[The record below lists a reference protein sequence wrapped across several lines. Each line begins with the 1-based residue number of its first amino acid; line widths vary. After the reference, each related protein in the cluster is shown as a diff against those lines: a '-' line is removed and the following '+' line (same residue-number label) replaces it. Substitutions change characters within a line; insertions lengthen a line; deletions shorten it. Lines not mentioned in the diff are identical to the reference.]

1 MTTLRYPSNITKAY
15 LIKLSLPIFLSNL
28 AIPMVGI
35 IDTALMGH
43 LTNEDFL
50 VATSLGSSII
60 LMIFWSFGFL
70 RMGTVGMVSQN
81 LGKGDYREIVYIV
94 LRNLLIALCISI
106 ILLMLFFPIIYII
119 GFFFQISDDVK
130 ILVEQYILIR
140 LFSSPAELTL
150 YVLIGFFLGLQLTN
164 ISSIIAVL
172 FSILNILLSI
182 ILVTKYNLNILGVA
196 YGTLI
201 SAYIVS
207 IFFLVITFF
216 YIKKRFKITPRFKL
230 SIFTKKKVLRLLTIN
245 FDIFL
250 RTVCLTFAFLW
261 INFLS
266 SKINQEFI
274 AVNTILL
281 HLLTIAAFFLDAYAY
296 SAEGVIGYT
305 VGKKSEK
312 SFLLTVSNS
321 IQLSFIT
328 GLIIG
333 VFYIFFSKDIINLIT
348 NLDIMRYHTY
358 EYLFW
363 LVLLPPIA
371 SICYQLDGI
380 FIGATETKSMR
391 NSTVV
396 SVALYLLISTIF
408 VELFGN
414 HGIWMSVVC
423 LMFFRSI
430 TLYLQFGN
438 IIRKF

>member
-1 MTTLRYPSNITKAY
+1 
-15 LIKLSLPIFLSNL
+15 
-28 AIPMVGI
+28 MV
-35 IDTALMGH
+35 
-43 LTNEDFL
+43 
-50 VATSLGSSII
+50 
-60 LMIFWSFGFL
+60 
-70 RMGTVGMVSQN
+70 
-81 LGKGDYREIVYIV
+81 
-94 LRNLLIALCISI
+94 
-106 ILLMLFFPIIYII
+106 
-119 GFFFQISDDVK
+119 FFFQISGDVK
-130 ILVEQYILIR
+130 NLVEQYILIR

-150 YVLIGFFLGLQLTN
+150 YVLIGFYLGLQLTN
-164 ISSIIAVL
+164 ISSIIAIL
-172 FSILNILLSI
+172 FSLLNILLSI
-182 ILVTKYNLNILGVA
+182 ILVTQYNLNILGVA

-207 IFFLVITFF
+207 IFFLIITFY
-216 YIKKRFKITPRFKL
+216 YIKKRFKITPRFKFD
-230 SIFTKKKVLRLLTIN
+230 IFTKKKVIRLLTVN

-250 RTVCLTFAFLW
+250 RTVLLTFAFLW
-261 INFLS
+261 VNFLS
-266 SKINQEFI
+266 SKIDQEFI

-281 HLLTIAAFFLDAYAY
+281 HLLTISAFFLDAFAY
-296 SAEGVIGYT
+296 STEGIIGYT

-312 SFLLTVSNS
+312 SFLMTVFNS

-333 VFYIFFSKDIINLIT
+333 IFYIFFSKDIINLIT
-348 NLDIMRYHTY
+348 NLDIMRYHSY

-396 SVALYLLISTIF
+396 SVVLYLILSTIL
-408 VELFGN
+408 VDLFGN
-414 HGIWMSVVC
+414 HGIWMSVIC

-438 IIRKF
+438 IFRKF

>member
-1 MTTLRYPSNITKAY
+1 MFNFCIFMDKFFKFKNKSRVHSGKHNSTSPSN
-15 LIKLSLPIFLSNL
+15 N
-28 AIPMVGI
+28 
-35 IDTALMGH
+35 
-43 LTNEDFL
+43 
-50 VATSLGSSII
+50 
-60 LMIFWSFGFL
+60 
-70 RMGTVGMVSQN
+70 
-81 LGKGDYREIVYIV
+81 
-94 LRNLLIALCISI
+94 CC
-106 ILLMLFFPIIYII
+106 
-119 GFFFQISDDVK
+119 FFFGCIC
-130 ILVEQYILIR
+130 LFIR
-140 LFSSPAELTL
+140 RC
-150 YVLIGFFLGLQLTN
+150 YWI
-164 ISSIIAVL
+164 
-172 FSILNILLSI
+172 
-182 ILVTKYNLNILGVA
+182 
-196 YGTLI
+196 YG
-201 SAYIVS
+201 
-207 IFFLVITFF
+207 
-216 YIKKRFKITPRFKL
+216 
-230 SIFTKKKVLRLLTIN
+230 
-245 FDIFL
+245 
-250 RTVCLTFAFLW
+250 W
-261 INFLS
+261 
-266 SKINQEFI
+266 
-274 AVNTILL
+274 
-281 HLLTIAAFFLDAYAY
+281 
-296 SAEGVIGYT
+296 
-305 VGKKSEK
+305 KKSEK

-408 VELFGN
+408 VDLFGN

>member
-1 MTTLRYPSNITKAY
+1 MDKFFKFKNKSRVHSGKHN
-15 LIKLSLPIFLSNL
+15 S
-28 AIPMVGI
+28 
-35 IDTALMGH
+35 
-43 LTNEDFL
+43 
-50 VATSLGSSII
+50 TSPFNNS
-60 LMIFWSFGFL
+60 
-70 RMGTVGMVSQN
+70 
-81 LGKGDYREIVYIV
+81 
-94 LRNLLIALCISI
+94 C
-106 ILLMLFFPIIYII
+106 
-119 GFFFQISDDVK
+119 
-130 ILVEQYILIR
+130 
-140 LFSSPAELTL
+140 
-150 YVLIGFFLGLQLTN
+150 
-164 ISSIIAVL
+164 
-172 FSILNILLSI
+172 
-182 ILVTKYNLNILGVA
+182 
-196 YGTLI
+196 
-201 SAYIVS
+201 
-207 IFFLVITFF
+207 
-216 YIKKRFKITPRFKL
+216 
-230 SIFTKKKVLRLLTIN
+230 
-245 FDIFL
+245 
-250 RTVCLTFAFLW
+250 
-261 INFLS
+261 
-266 SKINQEFI
+266 
-274 AVNTILL
+274 
-281 HLLTIAAFFLDAYAY
+281 FFLDAYAY
-296 SAEGVIGYT
+296 SSEGVIGYT

-328 GLIIG
+328 GLTIG
-333 VFYIFFSKDIINLIT
+333 VFYIFFSKDIIDLIT

>member
-207 IFFLVITFF
+207 IFF
-216 YIKKRFKITPRFKL
+216 
-230 SIFTKKKVLRLLTIN
+230 
-245 FDIFL
+245 
-250 RTVCLTFAFLW
+250 
-261 INFLS
+261 
-266 SKINQEFI
+266 
-274 AVNTILL
+274 
-281 HLLTIAAFFLDAYAY
+281 
-296 SAEGVIGYT
+296 
-305 VGKKSEK
+305 
-312 SFLLTVSNS
+312 
-321 IQLSFIT
+321 
-328 GLIIG
+328 
-333 VFYIFFSKDIINLIT
+333 
-348 NLDIMRYHTY
+348 
-358 EYLFW
+358 
-363 LVLLPPIA
+363 
-371 SICYQLDGI
+371 
-380 FIGATETKSMR
+380 
-391 NSTVV
+391 
-396 SVALYLLISTIF
+396 
-408 VELFGN
+408 
-414 HGIWMSVVC
+414 
-423 LMFFRSI
+423 
-430 TLYLQFGN
+430 
-438 IIRKF
+438 